1 MKVINIQPIERPS
14 IGNGSALDI
23 HSIFH
28 TIQGEGPHVGRPAVF
43 IRLAGC
49 NLQCPACDTEY
60 TQGRDV
66 LPVQDVVE
74 VVRRMAHPSKA
85 MVVLT
90 GGEPFRQNLSQ
101 LVQRLHDSGYDIQ
114 IETNGTRAPEDFP
127 YALVDIVCSPKA
139 GRVNPGLYKYITA
152 YKYVIN
158 HQHVDKEDGLP
169 TRALDGVRPAR
180 PHAEFTGMVYVNP
193 QDDKDPL
200 INTFNQNA
208 TIHVAMRH
216 GYTFGLQVHKL
227 INME

>member
-1 MKVINIQPIERPS
+1 MKVINIQPIERRT

-28 TIQGEGPHVGRPAVF
+28 TIQGEGPFTGRPAVF

-66 LPVQDVVE
+66 LPVHDVIE
-74 VVRRMAHPSKA
+74 TVRRMAHPSKA
-85 MVVLT
+85 MVVIT

-101 LVQRLHDSGYDIQ
+101 LVSRLHDSGYDIQ
-114 IETNGTRAPEDFP
+114 IETNGTVAPEDFP
-127 YALVDIVCSPKA
+127 YELVSIVVSPKA
-139 GRVNPGLYKYITA
+139 GKVQPGLFPHILA
-152 YKYVIN
+152 YKYVIS
-158 HQHVDKEDGLP
+158 HEFLDTDGLP
-169 TRALDGVRPAR
+169 TRALGGVRPAR
-180 PHAEFTGMVYVNP
+180 PHAEFTGEVYVNP

-208 TIHVAMRH
+208 TVHVALRF